1 MDKRWLKGPPLLFR
15 EKEFVREEVVMKLP
29 LFLLATTFFWGVAAI
44 FDKLALGKTAPLTGL
59 MVRQFILTGLLL
71 FLGLITGSLT
81 NMATL
86 EGRTILLFGLSGICG
101 GALGL
106 WTYYHALR
114 LGGASLV
121 VPISATYPLITV
133 LLSWLILQEGLTWS
147 RVIGTVFIVVGI
159 WLVK

>member
-1 MDKRWLKGPPLLFR
+1 MAKGPPLLFGR
-15 EKEFVREEVVMKLP
+15 KNSVTEEVAMKLS

-44 FDKLALGKTAPLTGL
+44 FDKLALGKTPPLTGL
-59 MVRQFILTGLLL
+59 MVRQFILTGILL
-71 FLGLITGSLT
+71 FLGLATGRLGH
-81 NMATL
+81 MATL
-86 EGRTILLFGLSGICG
+86 EWRTIILFGLSGICG

-133 LLSWLILQEGLTWS
+133 LLSWLILHEGLTLP
-147 RVIGTVFIVVGI
+147 RVIGTVFIVLGI

>member
-1 MDKRWLKGPPLLFR
+1 
-15 EKEFVREEVVMKLP
+15 MKLS

-44 FDKLALGKTAPLTGL
+44 FDKLALGKTPPLTGL
-59 MVRQFILTGLLL
+59 MVRQFILTGILL
-71 FLGLITGSLT
+71 FLGLTTGRLG

-86 EGRTILLFGLSGICG
+86 EGRTIILFGLSGICG

-106 WTYYHALR
+106 WAYYHALR

-133 LLSWLILQEGLTWS
+133 LLSWLILHEGLTLP
-147 RVIGTVFIVVGI
+147 RVIGTFLIVLGI